1 MKKTIIAAVIVLTVG
16 IIGLMIT
23 VVSAGN
29 PFNTVETN
37 KQSKV
42 PMEGIQHIAVS
53 GADVDIVLN
62 EQESSEEIKVALK
75 GKMNKSIQDK
85 YKMKVKKNGDTLD
98 VSIENHSFQFFVINS
113 SYLEILLPSEVYQ
126 SVTATTSSGDITS
139 NGITANKISFKS
151 SSGDISTK
159 NNKIEEIYVVESS
172 SGDILS
178 VNDQSQQATLT
189 SSSGDV
195 STSALDS
202 LNTEVASQ
210 SGDIFL
216 KKGSGNLLLKSSS
229 GDIHVKGDPEGI
241 KVESKSGD
249 ISIESVEL
257 KDNVDISSSSGDV
270 SLHYSKKPK
279 SFKLTYQG
287 NSGDGIVL
295 LKGVKYD
302 VKSENALS
310 GQIGGGKHL
319 IKVKTESGD
328 FVLQ

>member
-1 MKKTIIAAVIVLTVG
+1 MKKVIIAAVIVLTVG
-16 IIGLMIT
+16 IMGLMFT

-29 PFNTVETN
+29 PFNTVEAN
-37 KQSKV
+37 KESKI
-42 PMEGIQHIAVS
+42 PKEGIQHIAVS

-62 EQESSEEIKVALK
+62 EQESKEIKVTLK
-75 GKMNKSIQDK
+75 GKINKRTLDK
-85 YKMKVKKNGDTLD
+85 YKLKAEKNGNTLD
-98 VSIENHSFQFFVINS
+98 VSIEDHSFQFFVINS
-113 SYLEILLPSEVYQ
+113 SYLEISLPREVYQ
-126 SVTATTSSGDITS
+126 SVTATTSSGDIKS
-139 NGITANKISFKS
+139 NGITANNITIKS

-178 VNDQSQQATLT
+178 ANDQSQQTTLM
-189 SSSGDV
+189 SSSGDM
-195 STSALDS
+195 SISALDS
-202 LNTEVASQ
+202 LNTDVASQ

-216 KKGSGNLLLKSSS
+216 KKGSGSLGLKSTS
-229 GDIHVKGDPEGI
+229 GDINVKGQPKVL

-249 ISIESVEL
+249 ISIKSDEL

-270 SLHYSKKPK
+270 SLYYSKKPK

-295 LKGVKYD
+295 LKGIKYD
-302 VKSENALS
+302 VKSENTLS
-310 GQIGGGKHL
+310 GQMGGGKHL
-319 IKVKTESGD
+319 INVKTESGD